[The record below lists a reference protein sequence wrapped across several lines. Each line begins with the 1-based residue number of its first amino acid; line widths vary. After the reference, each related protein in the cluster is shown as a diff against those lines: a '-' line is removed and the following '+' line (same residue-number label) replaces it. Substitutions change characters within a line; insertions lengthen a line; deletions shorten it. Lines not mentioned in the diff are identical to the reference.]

1 MDHLVD
7 AQKRAGE
14 LRQMIAQARGFYY
27 RPEGDEAE
35 PLYSDAQYDA
45 AVRELRDLE
54 ERFPQLASPDSP
66 TQTVEE
72 PLSGPAP
79 QAATGAG
86 IGVGEAGGTSAF
98 APVVHG
104 ERMLSLEDV
113 FDFAEITSWGERVG
127 ATDLTA
133 EPKIDGL
140 AVSIT
145 YENGVLVRAATRG
158 DGRVGEDVTAQ
169 ARTIAD
175 LPAEL
180 AGGPHP
186 THVEVRGEVYIPVAD
201 FEQFNA
207 ARAAAGEKTFMN
219 PRNAAAGSLR
229 QKDAAQT
236 AKRPLRFLAHGV
248 GALRLAAAG
257 DDAAFT
263 PPSTQSGWYELLAAW
278 GLPTIPGTRGVRG
291 TQEALEYISELGQ
304 ERPRLP
310 FLIDGVV
317 LKVDSLAAQEELGL
331 TSRTPRWA
339 VAYKYPPQ
347 EVHTRLLDIAVD
359 VGRTGRVTPYGVMEP
374 VLVDGSMVARATLH
388 NGFEVARKDVR
399 IGDTVVLR
407 KAGDVIPEI
416 LGPVERARTGHEV
429 EFVMPTNC
437 PACGAVL
444 APTNEGEKDLRCP
457 NVAQC
462 PAQLRGRV
470 EHLASRGALDV
481 EGLGEEGARALT
493 NPDAN
498 RQDAVD
504 ALLHGGALWIDR
516 EAHYLAAPQG
526 VEPSEWDVA
535 DRAAAAHAL
544 LDRLAPV
551 QVAPLSSEAGI
562 FALTPQDLKDVRI
575 FRPAV
580 GRGAGEDDVAWVR
593 AFWTTPSA
601 PRKDGSVAKPSEL
614 SKSAATLLANLE
626 AAKSKELWR
635 FLVALSIRHVGP
647 VAARALAARFGSLEA
662 IETSIREHDLAE
674 LADVEGVGQI
684 IAASLR
690 DWLATERGQRIIA
703 AWRQAGVPFAD
714 APPAAADET
723 APQTLAGLTIVA
735 TGALQGYTRDSIGAT
750 IALHGGKAASSVSKK
765 TDYVLAGE
773 KAGSKL
779 SKAQALGV
787 RVIDEDEFEVLR
799 RTGTLD

>member
-7 AQKRAGE
+7 AEKRAGE
-14 LRQMIAQARGFYY
+14 LRQMIAQARGVYY
-27 RPEGDEAE
+27 RPEGDAAE

-54 ERFPQLASPDSP
+54 ARFPQLISPDSP

-72 PLSGPAP
+72 PLADRGEV
-79 QAATGAG
+79 AATESGG
-86 IGVGEAGGTSAF
+86 GVGEAGGASAF

-113 FDFAEITSWGERVG
+113 FDFDEVAAWGERVG
-127 ATDLTA
+127 ATTLTA

-145 YENGVLVRAATRG
+145 YENGVLVQAATRG

-169 ARTIAD
+169 ARTIAN
-175 LPAEL
+175 LPASL

-186 THVEVRGEVYIPVAD
+186 AHVEVRGEVYIPVAE

-248 GALRLAAAG
+248 GALRLETAG
-257 DDAAFT
+257 DDAAFA
-263 PPSTQSGWYELLAAW
+263 PPPTQSGWYALLAAW
-278 GLPTIPGTRGVRG
+278 GLPTIPGTRVVSGSAG
-291 TQEALEYISELGQ
+291 ALDYIRELGE
-304 ERPRLP
+304 ERALLP

-317 LKVDSLAAQEELGL
+317 LKVDGLAEQEELGL

-429 EFVMPTNC
+429 VFVMPTNC

-457 NVAQC
+457 NVALC

-504 ALLHGGALWIDR
+504 ALLRGGALWIDR
-516 EAHYLAAPQG
+516 EAHYLRAPEG
-526 VEPSEWDVA
+526 VDPADWDVA
-535 DRAAAAHAL
+535 ERTAAAHAL

-551 QVAPLSSEAGI
+551 QAAPLTSEAGI
-562 FALTPQDLKDVRI
+562 FHLTPEDLRQVRI

-580 GRGAGEDDVAWVR
+580 GKGAGENDVAWVR

-614 SKSAATLLANLE
+614 SKSAAALLANL
-626 AAKSKELWR
+626 AAARTKELWR

-647 VAARALAARFGSLEA
+647 VAAHALAARFGSLAA
-662 IETSIREHDLAE
+662 IEESIALHDLVE
-674 LADVEGVGQI
+674 LADVEGVGPI

-690 DWLATERGQRIIA
+690 DWLATERGQQIIA
-703 AWRQAGVPFAD
+703 AWREAGVELAD
-714 APPAAADET
+714 APLAESEEA

-779 SKAQALGV
+779 TKAQTLGV

-799 RTGTLD
+799 SGGTLD